1 MSFGVQSTTTDP
13 WSTQTN
19 GTTSSSS
26 SLRPFS
32 NLDLT
37 ESQRTQIRS
46 IMQNAK
52 QNGTSHAD
60 VQNQINAVLTPSQ
73 QTTLQSNLQ
82 AQTSQQSTSTQSTT
96 QTNTFANLNLTSQ
109 QQQQINSILQ
119 NAQSQG
125 TDPKTVRNQIAAVL
139 TPTQQ
144 AAFQSDV
151 QNAQRAGSGHH
162 HPHGG
167 GGQATSATDAS
178 SSTDSTSTS
187 TSPTATL
194 ANGLT
199 VTDLQNQVAA
209 AQSIWEQQLASE
221 LGNSAA

>member
-13 WSTQTN
+13 WSTQAN
-19 GTTSSSS
+19 GTSGSST

-32 NLDLT
+32 NLNLSET
-37 ESQRTQIRS
+37 QRTQIRS
-46 IMQNAK
+46 ILQTAK

-60 VQNQINAVLTPSQ
+60 VQSQINGVLTPDQ
-73 QTTLQSNLQ
+73 QATL
-82 AQTSQQSTSTQSTT
+82 QTSQQSTSTPSTT
-96 QTNTFANLNLTSQ
+96 QTNGFANLNLTSQ
-109 QQQQINSILQ
+109 QQQQISTILQ

-125 TDPKTVRNQIAAVL
+125 TDPKTVRSQITAVL

-178 SSTDSTSTS
+178 SSTDSTSSS
-187 TSPTATL
+187 TSSSSTSSTATL
-194 ANGLT
+194 PNGLT

-209 AQSIWEQQLASE
+209 AQSIWEQQLASQ
-221 LGNSAA
+221 LGTSAA